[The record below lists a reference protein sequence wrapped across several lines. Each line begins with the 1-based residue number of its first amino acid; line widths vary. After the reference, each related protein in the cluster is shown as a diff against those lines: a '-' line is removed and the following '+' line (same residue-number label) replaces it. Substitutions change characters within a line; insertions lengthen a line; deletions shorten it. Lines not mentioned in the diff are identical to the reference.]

1 MFLMFGKKFE
11 IKTMK
16 YYHDLYL
23 KSDVLSLII
32 IIVNLFW
39 LHKFTVV
46 LMPKREKKN
55 IVINYIHIIKTAQKK
70 KTMKKPLELKLTS

>member
-1 MFLMFGKKFE
+1 MFGKKFE

>member
-1 MFLMFGKKFE
+1 MFGKNFE

-16 YYHDLYL
+16 YYHGLYL

>member
-1 MFLMFGKKFE
+1 MFGKKFE

-32 IIVNLFW
+32 IVNLLW

-46 LMPKREKKN
+46 RMPKREKKN